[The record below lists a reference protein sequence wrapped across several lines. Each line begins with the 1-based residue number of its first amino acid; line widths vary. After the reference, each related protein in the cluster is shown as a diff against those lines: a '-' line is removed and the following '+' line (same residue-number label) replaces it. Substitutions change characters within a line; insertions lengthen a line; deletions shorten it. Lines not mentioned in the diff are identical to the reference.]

1 LQWPH
6 PDALAF
12 SFRGAPL
19 NYIEYT
25 LPDHAVFG
33 NTPLNQP
40 PGPFVVPGQY
50 EVVLTVDGKTYR
62 QPLTVRLDPRV
73 HLSANDLEA
82 QTDLAR
88 QMDDWMNTS
97 FQSYNDMANLRARLN
112 ELKTSPTKSVSDA
125 VTTFDKDLEALQNG
139 TSAQPG
145 FGAINRDVNRYVTMV
160 QSGDARPALSL
171 VQNALPLCK
180 ALADDLQRWRQINET
195 NIPQLNQELLRNKLP
210 ALPVVAVR
218 KQPVCAN

>member
-33 NTPLNQP
+33 NTPINQP

-50 EVVLTVDGKTYR
+50 EVVLIVDGKTYR

-73 HLSANDLEA
+73 HVSPNDLEA

-88 QMDDWMNTS
+88 QMDDWMNIT
-97 FQSYNDMANLRARLN
+97 FQSYNDIAKLRARLN
-112 ELKTSPTKSVSDA
+112 ELKTSPTKSVSDGA
-125 VTTFDKDLEALQNG
+125 TAFDNDLERLQNG
-139 TSAQPG
+139 TSAAPG
-145 FGAINRDVNRYVTMV
+145 FGAINRDASRYVTMV
-160 QSGDARPALSL
+160 QSGDARPASSI
-171 VQNALPLCK
+171 VQSALPLCK
-180 ALADDLQRWRQINET
+180 ALVNDLERWRQINET
-195 NIPQLNQELLRNKLP
+195 NIPQLNQDLLRNKLP
-210 ALPVVAVR
+210 ALPLAAAP

>member
-25 LPDHAVFG
+25 LPDHAVVG
-33 NTPLNQP
+33 NTPINQP

-50 EVVLTVDGKTYR
+50 EVVLTIDGKTYR
-62 QPLTVRLDPRV
+62 QPLTVTLDPRV
-73 HLSANDLEA
+73 HVSQNDLEA
-82 QTDLAR
+82 QNDLAR
-88 QMDDWMNTS
+88 QMDEWMNIS
-97 FQSYNDMANLRARLN
+97 FESYNDIAKLRARLN
-112 ELKTSPTKSVSDA
+112 ELKTSPTKTVSDA
-125 VTTFDKDLEALQNG
+125 AAAFDTDLEKLQNG
-139 TSAQPG
+139 TSAAPG

-160 QSGDARPALSL
+160 QSGDTRPAGSL
-171 VQNALPLCK
+171 MQIAATQCK

-195 NIPQLNQELLRNKLP
+195 NVPQLNQELLRQKLP
-210 ALPVVAVR
+210 ALPAVVVGQ
-218 KQPVCAN
+218 QPACAN